1 MPLFNV
7 VSVPPFHAILVA
19 TWNATAHRYF
29 LAYRA
34 RGDFRHVLG
43 LPVVD
48 EFGTFSTPIFFGPA
62 PLLGQL
68 YNVGITL
75 GHQRSPDM
83 SIDLGWPPVCIGIQS
98 KRSPDPDWQNKLLNA
113 IKALKPE
120 MFASKKPEPDIQRHH
135 IDEVDILGTNAPLL
149 PRQLQRLC
157 ELSTSPLSI
166 AFSTGNRITGQNGK
180 LLSVQVASEANLQQ
194 LIHRFSTVD
203 PAS

>member
-1 MPLFNV
+1 LPLFNLI
-7 VSVPPFHAILVA
+7 SHPPFHAILVE

-62 PLLGQL
+62 PLLGRL
-68 YNVGITL
+68 YNLGITL

-83 SIDLGWPPVCIGIQS
+83 SLDLGWPPVCVGIQTE
-98 KRSPDPDWQNKLLNA
+98 RSPDPGWETKLLDA
-113 IKALKPE
+113 IKAVKSE
-120 MFASKKPEPDIQRHH
+120 MPASKKTEYDIKRQR
-135 IDEVDILGTNAPLL
+135 IGEVDVLATDAPLL
-149 PRQLQRLC
+149 PIQLQRLC
-157 ELSTSPLSI
+157 DLSTSPLSI

-180 LLSVQVASEANLQQ
+180 LLSVQVASEATLKQV
-194 LIHRFSTVD
+194 IHRFSTIR
-203 PAS
+203 